1 MTEADWLE
9 CGEPRE
15 MFKLLRPRLSRKR
28 KCRLFAVA
36 CCRAVRPGFP
46 DPRSLIAI
54 DVAERHADGD
64 ATDEEREKAQG
75 DANSAHSIV
84 FSQFGKEGACLEWAA
99 VFVVKT
105 IPYSAAEN
113 VSWAVVN
120 RREGFSSPDYSQQGK
135 QIRDIFG
142 NPFRPV
148 TLLGS
153 PPLFSCSP
161 MAFTRESL

>member
-46 DPRSLIAI
+46 DPEASSQSTWPSVMPMVMQLMKN
-54 DVAERHADGD
+54 GK
-64 ATDEEREKAQG
+64 KAQG
-75 DANSAHSIV
+75 DANSAHSIA